1 MKKNNDVLK
10 HMQEDIIDIE
20 AFVEG
25 IDFDSFIATILPP
38 VEKDKP
44 RVLFADAVSTS
55 KRSILIGNFFNEV
68 TSKKEPS

>member
-1 MKKNNDVLK
+1 MK
-10 HMQEDIIDIE
+10 EDIIDIE

-25 IDFDSFIATILPP
+25 IDFDSFIATILPL

-44 RVLFADAVSTS
+44 RVMFADEVSNS
-55 KRSILIGNFFNEV
+55 KRSIFTGEFLNEV